1 MIPIGCLYRRRQL
14 AVAPRPSRGYR
25 VAAGKIVLQAE
36 IPRPSRRCRRGG
48 SGAAA
53 ECGRFS
59 SKGKNGILPASL
71 KRVPVAL
78 PGRLDESSGRLEKG
92 SGCSDGVSAVSVE
105 SRPLRPSA
113 VFGRGVRPW
122 CPAAVSGDGPAVAA
136 NLPPRPS
143 RRPAIA
149 NKNQKHFL
157 FLTKFISL
165 PCKGSE
171 RGAPPPTD

>member
-48 SGAAA
+48 SAA

-59 SKGKNGILPASL
+59 SKGKNGILPVSL
-71 KRVPVAL
+71 KRVPVAP

-92 SGCSDGVSAVSVE
+92 SGCSDGVSAASVG

-113 VFGRGVRPW
+113 V
-122 CPAAVSGDGPAVAA
+122 SGDGPAAAA
-136 NLPPRPS
+136 NLPPQPS

>member
-1 MIPIGCLYRRRQL
+1 MIPIGGLYRRRQL

-48 SGAAA
+48 SAA

-59 SKGKNGILPASL
+59 SKGKNGILPVSL
-71 KRVPVAL
+71 KRVPVAP

-92 SGCSDGVSAVSVE
+92 SGCSDGVSAASVG
-105 SRPLRPSA
+105 SRLLRPSA
-113 VFGRGVRPW
+113 G
-122 CPAAVSGDGPAVAA
+122 PAVVSGDGPAVAA
-136 NLPPRPS
+136 NLPPQPS

-149 NKNQKHFL
+149 NKNRKHFL
-157 FLTKFISL
+157 FLTKFIPLS
-165 PCKGSE
+165 CKGSE

>member
-1 MIPIGCLYRRRQL
+1 MQEPDDSNRGPVSEETAGRSPEPQSRVPRRCGEDR
-14 AVAPRPSRGYR
+14 AASGDSAPQS
-25 VAAGKIVLQAE
+25 A
-36 IPRPSRRCRRGG
+36 CRRGG
-48 SGAAA
+48 SAAAA

-59 SKGKNGILPASL
+59 SKGKNGILPVSL
-71 KRVPVAL
+71 KRVPVAPL
-78 PGRLDESSGRLEKG
+78 GRLDESSGRLEKG
-92 SGCSDGVSAVSVE
+92 SGCSDGVSAASVE

-113 VFGRGVRPW
+113 V
-122 CPAAVSGDGPAVAA
+122 SGDGPAAAA

-149 NKNQKHFL
+149 NNNQKHFL

>member
-48 SGAAA
+48 SAAAA

-92 SGCSDGVSAVSVE
+92 SGCSDGVSADSVG

-113 VFGRGVRPW
+113 PSVRGVRRRAG
-122 CPAAVSGDGPAVAA
+122 CRREPAAA
-136 NLPPRPS
+136 NLPPQPS

-149 NKNQKHFL
+149 NKNRKHFL
-157 FLTKFISL
+157 FLTKFIPL